1 MGLHPIFQDI
11 TNSHRAIPDRL
22 EGLRAVSEPLGRA
35 MIQLDRAVARK
46 AGKTVIQNLADVG
59 GWKAPEEGTERY
71 RMLEAALA
79 SRGMPY
85 RFMGGEGCHD
95 AWTLLRDCTSV
106 ATQRD
111 PMEVTRDGP
120 NVSEA
125 SARTAFTQWGLNEVR
140 IRHAEPGDV
149 LLFDIDGGVT
159 AAIMSAPGGEMS
171 WAMLPAQRS
180 TEAKIIGAIK
190 ARSVCESWAGPY
202 WTDKLC
208 AAFSFDGSKGPTKA
222 RADLMAVVSDIVLGQ
237 AA

>member
-1 MGLHPIFQDI
+1 MAMHEIFPA
-11 TNSHRAIPDRL
+11 N
-22 EGLRAVSEPLGRA
+22 GLRPVAEPLGAA
-35 MIQLDRAVARK
+35 MVQLDRAVARK
-46 AGKTVIQNLADVG
+46 AGKTVIQNLADLG

-85 RFMGGEGCHD
+85 RFLGGEGCHD
-95 AWTLLRDCTSV
+95 AWTLLQACSAV

-111 PMEVTRDGP
+111 PMGATRDGM

-125 SARTAFTQWGLNEVR
+125 SARTAFTQWGLSEVR
-140 IRHAEPGDV
+140 VRHAEPGDV

-159 AAIMSAPGGEMS
+159 AAIMSAPGGETS
-171 WAMLPAQRS
+171 WAMLPGKTAP
-180 TEAKIIGAIK
+180 EAKIIGAIR

-208 AAFSFDGSKGPTKA
+208 AAFSFDVPKGGSGARSMILDVVGDLA
-222 RADLMAVVSDIVLGQ
+222 RAA
-237 AA
+237 